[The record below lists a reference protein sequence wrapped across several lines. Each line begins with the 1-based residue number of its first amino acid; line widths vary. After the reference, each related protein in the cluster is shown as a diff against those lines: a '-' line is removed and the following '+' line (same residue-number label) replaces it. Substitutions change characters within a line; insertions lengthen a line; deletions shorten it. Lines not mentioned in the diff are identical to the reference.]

1 MKYQIQKEV
10 ADIGIKVI
18 FASVE
23 GVDNIGRKLEWETKV
38 FSPDILL

>member
-10 ADIGIKVI
+10 ADIGLKVI
-18 FASVE
+18 FACGGS
-23 GVDNIGRKLEWETKV
+23 GKV